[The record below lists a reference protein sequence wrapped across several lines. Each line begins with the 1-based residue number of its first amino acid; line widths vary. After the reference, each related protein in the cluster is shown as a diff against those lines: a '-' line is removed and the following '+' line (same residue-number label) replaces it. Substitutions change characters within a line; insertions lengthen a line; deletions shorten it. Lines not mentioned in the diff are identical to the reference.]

1 LHPFSGDL
9 TKWTSFWESFEAAV
23 HHNDDL
29 SEIEKFNYLTSLL
42 ERLAREAISGLALTA
57 ANYHQAVATLKKRF
71 GSKQQIVNKHMDA
84 LLQVECVTSSQN
96 IRALRRLFDNIS
108 SHVRSLKSLGV
119 EPESYG
125 SLLCPVLITKLPVDL
140 QLIVSRK
147 VSDSDWN
154 LDPLME
160 VIEEIIA
167 RERLGVNQSRPPAR
181 RNEYKS
187 PPTATTLVSGE
198 TSSNTTPCCDC
209 NQLHLP
215 TNCSTVVQVEARK
228 QSLCRSGRCLL
239 CVICTQL
246 NNFIFS

>member
-1 LHPFSGDL
+1 
-9 TKWTSFWESFEAAV
+9 
-23 HHNDDL
+23 
-29 SEIEKFNYLTSLL
+29 
-42 ERLAREAISGLALTA
+42 
-57 ANYHQAVATLKKRF
+57 
-71 GSKQQIVNKHMDA
+71 MDA

-125 SLLCPVLITKLPVDL
+125 SLLCPVLITNCKLPADL
-140 QLIVSRK
+140 QLIISRK
-147 VSDSDWN
+147 VSDTDWK
-154 LDPLME
+154 L
-160 VIEEIIA
+160 EIIA

-198 TSSNTTPCCDC
+198 TSSNTTPCCYC

-228 QSLCRSGRCLL
+228 QSLRRSGRCFSCLRKGHL
-239 CVICTQL
+239 GRICRSTNMQRTSSQQPL
-246 NNFIFS
+246 